1 MKKDI
6 EVIASEKIKELRTN
20 DRFTPNYFPKE
31 HLQVD
36 EVVIY
41 NNGGRNQFKKT
52 LLETTEVLSTTNHKF
67 LKIWEFYEPTES
79 STHQWEYGKRGIFI
93 PIKDAKKWIKRLYEH
108 YYNKQ

>member
-6 EVIASEKIKELRTN
+6 EVIASEKIKELRTK
-20 DRFTPNYFPKE
+20 DRFTPKYFPKE

-67 LKIWEFYEPTES
+67 LKIWEFYEPTEPS
-79 STHQWEYGKRGIFI
+79 STQWEYGKRGMFI

-108 YYNKQ
+108 YYKK